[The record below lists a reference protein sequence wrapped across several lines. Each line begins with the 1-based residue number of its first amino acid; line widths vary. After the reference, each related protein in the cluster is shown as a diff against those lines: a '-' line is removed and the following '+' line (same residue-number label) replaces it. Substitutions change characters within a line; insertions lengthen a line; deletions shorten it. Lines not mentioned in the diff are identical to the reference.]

1 MKNTMLLP
9 ALMLLLPLASTAQKI
24 YFDGMTAAALNGYA
38 NQLEDGQEKIEKEQN
53 KLQKAQAFIAT
64 QLAAANEI
72 QNKIYKGLSEVSGT
86 LQNGMQLKRIRD
98 ELKDCLK
105 YYREVNTMIQQ
116 HPQYAPFAH
125 KAMKGA
131 YEQALQLGTEIIS
144 VTTGGKDQLATAGD
158 RYMLL
163 SSIESRIVGLKL
175 WFITM
180 KLSMENVE
188 RIGIIRALNPFQT
201 YIDTDKDIIQNI
213 LERYKNF

>member
-9 ALMLLLPLASTAQKI
+9 ALMLLLPLASTAQV
-24 YFDGMTAAALNGYA
+24 YVDPGTTAALYSYA
-38 NQLEDGQEKIEKEQN
+38 KDLENGQEKIEKEQN

-86 LQNGMQLKRIRD
+86 LQNGMQLKRIRE
-98 ELKDCLK
+98 ELKECLE
-105 YYREVNTMIQQ
+105 YYREVNTMIQR
-116 HPQYAPFAH
+116 HPQFAPFAH

-163 SSIESRIVGLKL
+163 SRIESRIVGLKL
-175 WFITM
+175 WFLTM
-180 KLSMENVE
+180 QISMQNVE
-188 RIGIIRALNPFQT
+188 RMGIIRALNPFQT

>member
-9 ALMLLLPLASTAQKI
+9 ALMLLLPLASTAQV
-24 YFDGMTAAALNGYA
+24 YVDPGTTAALYSYA
-38 NQLEDGQEKIEKEQN
+38 KDLENGQEKIEKEQN

-86 LQNGMQLKRIRD
+86 LQNGMQLKRIRE
-98 ELKDCLK
+98 ELKECLE
-105 YYREVNTMIQQ
+105 YYREVNTMIQR
-116 HPQYAPFAH
+116 HPQFAPFAH

-163 SSIESRIVGLKL
+163 SRIESKIVGLKL
-175 WFITM
+175 WFLTM
-180 KLSMENVE
+180 QISMQNVE
-188 RIGIIRALNPFQT
+188 RMGIIRALNPFQT
-201 YIDTDKDIIQNI
+201 YIHTDKDIIQNI

>member
-9 ALMLLLPLASTAQKI
+9 ALMLLLPLASTAQV
-24 YFDGMTAAALNGYA
+24 YVDPGTTAALYSYA
-38 NQLEDGQEKIEKEQN
+38 KDLENGQEKIEKEQN

-86 LQNGMQLKRIRD
+86 LQNGMQLKRIRE
-98 ELKDCLK
+98 ELKECLE
-105 YYREVNTMIQQ
+105 YYREVNTMIQRR
-116 HPQYAPFAH
+116 PQFAPFAH

-163 SSIESRIVGLKL
+163 SRIESKIVGLKL
-175 WFITM
+175 WFLTM
-180 KLSMENVE
+180 QISMQNVE
-188 RIGIIRALNPFQT
+188 RMGIIRALNPFQT

>member
-9 ALMLLLPLASTAQKI
+9 ALMLLLPLASTAQV
-24 YFDGMTAAALNGYA
+24 YVDPGTTAALYSYA
-38 NQLEDGQEKIEKEQN
+38 KDLENGQEKIEKEQN

-86 LQNGMQLKRIRD
+86 LQNGMQLKRIRE
-98 ELKDCLK
+98 ELKECLE
-105 YYREVNTMIQQ
+105 YYREVNTMIQR
-116 HPQYAPFAH
+116 HPQFAPFAH

-163 SSIESRIVGLKL
+163 SRIESKIVGLKL
-175 WFITM
+175 WFLTM
-180 KLSMENVE
+180 QISMQNVE
-188 RIGIIRALNPFQT
+188 RMGIIRALNPFQT

>member
-9 ALMLLLPLASTAQKI
+9 ALMLLLPLASTAQV
-24 YFDGMTAAALNGYA
+24 YVDPGTTAALYSYA
-38 NQLEDGQEKIEKEQN
+38 KDLENGQEKIEKEQN

-86 LQNGMQLKRIRD
+86 LQNGMQLKRIRE
-98 ELKDCLK
+98 ELKECLE
-105 YYREVNTMIQQ
+105 YYREVNTMIQR
-116 HPQYAPFAH
+116 HPQFAPFAH

-163 SSIESRIVGLKL
+163 SRIESRIVGLKL
-175 WFITM
+175 WFLTM
-180 KLSMENVE
+180 QISMQNVE
-188 RIGIIRALNPFQT
+188 RMGIIRALKPFQT

>member
-9 ALMLLLPLASTAQKI
+9 VLAALLIPLFSTAQV
-24 YFDGMTAAALNGYA
+24 YVDPGTTAALYSYA
-38 NQLEDGQEKIEKEQN
+38 KDLENGQEKIEKEQS

-86 LQNGMQLKRIRD
+86 LQNGMQLKRIRE
-98 ELKDCLK
+98 ELKECLE
-105 YYREVNTMIQQ
+105 YYREVNTMIQR
-116 HPQYAPFAH
+116 HPQFAPFAH

-163 SSIESRIVGLKL
+163 SRIESRIVGLKL
-175 WFITM
+175 WFLTM
-180 KLSMENVE
+180 QISMQNVE
-188 RIGIIRALNPFQT
+188 RMGIIRALNPFQT

>member
-38 NQLEDGQEKIEKEQN
+38 NRLEDGQEKIEKEQN

-72 QNKIYKGLSEVSGT
+72 QNKIYKGLSDFSGT
-86 LQNGMQLKRIRD
+86 LQNGMQLKRIRE
-98 ELKDCLK
+98 ELKECLE

>member
-9 ALMLLLPLASTAQKI
+9 ALMLLLPLASTAQV
-24 YFDGMTAAALNGYA
+24 YVDPGTTAALYSYA
-38 NQLEDGQEKIEKEQN
+38 KDLENGQEKIEKEQN

-86 LQNGMQLKRIRD
+86 LQNGMQLKRIRE
-98 ELKDCLK
+98 ELKECLE
-105 YYREVNTMIQQ
+105 YYREVNTMIQR
-116 HPQYAPFAH
+116 HPQFAPFAH

-131 YEQALQLGTEIIS
+131 YEEALQLGTEIIS

-163 SSIESRIVGLKL
+163 SRIESKIVGLKL
-175 WFITM
+175 WFLTM
-180 KLSMENVE
+180 QISMQNVE
-188 RIGIIRALNPFQT
+188 RMGIIRALNPFQT

>member
-9 ALMLLLPLASTAQKI
+9 ALMLLLPLASTAHV
-24 YFDGMTAAALNGYA
+24 YVDPGTTAALYSYA
-38 NQLEDGQEKIEKEQN
+38 KDLENGQEKIEKEQN

-86 LQNGMQLKRIRD
+86 LQNGMQLKRIRE
-98 ELKDCLK
+98 ELKECLE
-105 YYREVNTMIQQ
+105 YYREVNTMIQR
-116 HPQYAPFAH
+116 HPQFAPFAH

-163 SSIESRIVGLKL
+163 SRIESRIVGLKL
-175 WFITM
+175 WFLTM
-180 KLSMENVE
+180 QISMQNVE
-188 RIGIIRALNPFQT
+188 RMGIIRALNPYQT

>member
-9 ALMLLLPLASTAQKI
+9 ALMLLLPLASTAQV
-24 YFDGMTAAALNGYA
+24 YVDPGTTAALYSYA
-38 NQLEDGQEKIEKEQN
+38 KDLENGQEKIEKEQN

-86 LQNGMQLKRIRD
+86 LQNGMQLKRIRE
-98 ELKDCLK
+98 ELKESLE
-105 YYREVNTMIQQ
+105 YYREVNTMIQR
-116 HPQYAPFAH
+116 HPQFAPFAH

-163 SSIESRIVGLKL
+163 SRIESKIVGLKL
-175 WFITM
+175 WFLTM
-180 KLSMENVE
+180 QISMQNVE
-188 RIGIIRALNPFQT
+188 RMGIIRALNPFQT

>member
-1 MKNTMLLP
+1 MKNTMLLS
-9 ALMLLLPLASTAQKI
+9 ALFLLPLVSTAQV
-24 YFDGMTAAALNGYA
+24 YVDPGTTAALYSYA
-38 NQLEDGQEKIEKEQN
+38 KDLENGQEKIEKEQN

-72 QNKIYKGLSEVSGT
+72 QNKIYEGLSEVSGT
-86 LQNGMQLKRIRD
+86 LQNGMQLKRIRE
-98 ELKDCLK
+98 ELKECLE
-105 YYREVNTMIQQ
+105 YYREVNTMIQR
-116 HPQYAPFAH
+116 HPQFAPFAH

-163 SSIESRIVGLKL
+163 SRIESRIVGLKL
-175 WFITM
+175 WFLTM
-180 KLSMENVE
+180 QISMQNVE
-188 RIGIIRALNPFQT
+188 RMGIIRALNPFQT

>member
-9 ALMLLLPLASTAQKI
+9 ALMLLLPLASTAQV
-24 YFDGMTAAALNGYA
+24 YVDPGTTAALYSYA
-38 NQLEDGQEKIEKEQN
+38 KDLENGQEKIEKEQN
-53 KLQKAQAFIAT
+53 KLQKAQAFIAI

-86 LQNGMQLKRIRD
+86 LQNGMQLKRIRE
-98 ELKDCLK
+98 ELKECLE
-105 YYREVNTMIQQ
+105 YYREVNTMIQR
-116 HPQYAPFAH
+116 HPQFAPFAH

-163 SSIESRIVGLKL
+163 SRIESRIVGLKL
-175 WFITM
+175 WFLTM
-180 KLSMENVE
+180 QISMQNVE
-188 RIGIIRALNPFQT
+188 RMGIIRALNPFQT

>member
-9 ALMLLLPLASTAQKI
+9 ALMLLFPLASTAQV
-24 YFDGMTAAALNGYA
+24 YVDPGTTAALYSYA
-38 NQLEDGQEKIEKEQN
+38 KDLENGQEKIEKEQN

-86 LQNGMQLKRIRD
+86 LQNGMQLKRIRE
-98 ELKDCLK
+98 ELKECLE
-105 YYREVNTMIQQ
+105 YYREVNTMIQR
-116 HPQYAPFAH
+116 HPQFAPFAH

-163 SSIESRIVGLKL
+163 SRIESKIVGLKL
-175 WFITM
+175 WFLTM
-180 KLSMENVE
+180 QISMQNVE
-188 RIGIIRALNPFQT
+188 RMGIIRALNPFQT

>member
-1 MKNTMLLP
+1 MKNTRLLP
-9 ALMLLLPLASTAQKI
+9 ALMLLLPLASTAQV
-24 YFDGMTAAALNGYA
+24 YVDPGTTAALYSYA
-38 NQLEDGQEKIEKEQN
+38 KDLENGQEKIEKEQN

-86 LQNGMQLKRIRD
+86 LQNGMQLKRIRE
-98 ELKDCLK
+98 ELKECLE
-105 YYREVNTMIQQ
+105 YYREVNTMIQR
-116 HPQYAPFAH
+116 HPQFAPFAH

-163 SSIESRIVGLKL
+163 SRIESKIVGLKL
-175 WFITM
+175 WFLTM
-180 KLSMENVE
+180 QISMQNVE
-188 RIGIIRALNPFQT
+188 RMGIIRALNPFQT

>member
-1 MKNTMLLP
+1 MKNTILLS
-9 ALMLLLPLASTAQKI
+9 ALFLLPLVSTAQV
-24 YFDGMTAAALNGYA
+24 YVDPGTTAALYSYA
-38 NQLEDGQEKIEKEQN
+38 KDLENGQEKIEKEQN

-86 LQNGMQLKRIRD
+86 LQNGMQLKRIRE
-98 ELKDCLK
+98 ELKECLE
-105 YYREVNTMIQQ
+105 YYREVNTMIQR
-116 HPQYAPFAH
+116 HPQFAPFAH

-163 SSIESRIVGLKL
+163 SRIESKIVGLKL
-175 WFITM
+175 WFLTM
-180 KLSMENVE
+180 QISMQNVE
-188 RIGIIRALNPFQT
+188 RMGIIRALNPFQT

>member
-9 ALMLLLPLASTAQKI
+9 ALMLLLPLASTAQV
-24 YFDGMTAAALNGYA
+24 YVDPGTTAALYSYA
-38 NQLEDGQEKIEKEQN
+38 KDLENGQEKIEKEQN

-86 LQNGMQLKRIRD
+86 LQNGMQLKRIRE
-98 ELKDCLK
+98 ELKECLE
-105 YYREVNTMIQQ
+105 YYREVNTMIQR
-116 HPQYAPFAH
+116 HPQFAPFAH

-163 SSIESRIVGLKL
+163 SRIESKIVGLKL
-175 WFITM
+175 WFLTM
-180 KLSMENVE
+180 QISLQNVE
-188 RIGIIRALNPFQT
+188 RMGIIRALNPFQT

>member
-9 ALMLLLPLASTAQKI
+9 ALMLLLPLASTAQV
-24 YFDGMTAAALNGYA
+24 YVDPGTTAALYSYA
-38 NQLEDGQEKIEKEQN
+38 KDLENGQEKIEKEQN

-72 QNKIYKGLSEVSGT
+72 QNKIYEGLSEVSGT
-86 LQNGMQLKRIRD
+86 LQNGMQLKRIRE
-98 ELKDCLK
+98 ELKECLE
-105 YYREVNTMIQQ
+105 YYREVNTMIQR
-116 HPQYAPFAH
+116 HPQFAPFAH

-163 SSIESRIVGLKL
+163 SRIESRIVGLKL
-175 WFITM
+175 WFLTM
-180 KLSMENVE
+180 QISMQNVE
-188 RIGIIRALNPFQT
+188 RMGIIRALNPFQT

>member
-9 ALMLLLPLASTAQKI
+9 ALMLLFPLASTAQV
-24 YFDGMTAAALNGYA
+24 YVDPGTTAALYSYA
-38 NQLEDGQEKIEKEQN
+38 KDLENGQEKIEKEQN

-86 LQNGMQLKRIRD
+86 LQNGMQLKRIRE
-98 ELKDCLK
+98 ELKECLE
-105 YYREVNTMIQQ
+105 YYREVNTMIQR
-116 HPQYAPFAH
+116 HPQFAPFAH

-163 SSIESRIVGLKL
+163 SRIESKIVGLKL
-175 WFITM
+175 WFLTM
-180 KLSMENVE
+180 QISMQNVE
-188 RIGIIRALNPFQT
+188 RMGVIRALNPFQT

>member
-1 MKNTMLLP
+1 MKNTILLP
-9 ALMLLLPLASTAQKI
+9 ALMLLLPLASTAQV
-24 YFDGMTAAALNGYA
+24 YVDPGTTAALYSYA
-38 NQLEDGQEKIEKEQN
+38 KDLENGQEKIEKEQN

-86 LQNGMQLKRIRD
+86 LQNGMQLKRIRE
-98 ELKDCLK
+98 ELKECLE
-105 YYREVNTMIQQ
+105 YYREVNTMIQR
-116 HPQYAPFAH
+116 HPQFAPFAH

-163 SSIESRIVGLKL
+163 SRIESKIVGLKL
-175 WFITM
+175 WFLTM
-180 KLSMENVE
+180 QISMQNVE
-188 RIGIIRALNPFQT
+188 RMGIIRALNPFQT